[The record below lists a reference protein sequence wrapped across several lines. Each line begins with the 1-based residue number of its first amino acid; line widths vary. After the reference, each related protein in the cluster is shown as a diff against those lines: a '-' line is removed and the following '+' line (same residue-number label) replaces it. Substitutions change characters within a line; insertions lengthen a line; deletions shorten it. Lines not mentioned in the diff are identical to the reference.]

1 MSSKCSNAV
10 NLIKLWSKAKYA
22 MVSLLLTHLN
32 YKNNSPTSTGSLVIE
47 NRGVFFTMQP
57 AKIHFGD
64 LAGLDSNE
72 CQYQLDGQKC
82 NFLTFPACL

>member
-1 MSSKCSNAV
+1 
-10 NLIKLWSKAKYA
+10 
-22 MVSLLLTHLN
+22 
-32 YKNNSPTSTGSLVIE
+32 
-47 NRGVFFTMQP
+47 MQP

-82 NFLTFPACL
+82 NFSHKLSREPAISNYEMKKKEIR

>member
-1 MSSKCSNAV
+1 MAF
-10 NLIKLWSKAKYA
+10 
-22 MVSLLLTHLN
+22 LLTHLN

-82 NFLTFPACL
+82 NFSLKLSREPAISDFEMKKKLNS

>member
-1 MSSKCSNAV
+1 
-10 NLIKLWSKAKYA
+10 
-22 MVSLLLTHLN
+22 
-32 YKNNSPTSTGSLVIE
+32 
-47 NRGVFFTMQP
+47 MQP

-82 NFLTFPACL
+82 NFFLKLSREPAISDFEMKNRTHDAFLTNF